1 MNAID
6 LNVMDRAS
14 TTQNARQAAAPNAQ
28 PFLDLF
34 DGRRQALPGLGQ
46 VREAA
51 AATLRDQGFPRRS
64 VEAWRYTDL
73 RPLIG
78 LSPATAAP
86 AIEPARAAA
95 MLDRLD
101 LASAGLSAASRL
113 VFVNGRLDEALS
125 RRPEGLVIQAGPGPA
140 EFARP
145 ARDALV
151 ALNTMLTE
159 DGARIHVP
167 AGVDAGRLLLVLLGS
182 GVTDGSGD
190 AVSSHPRFS
199 LLLEE
204 GSKLSLL
211 EIAHGDG
218 LYVNNPVL
226 EVEVRDRAHL
236 THVLLQDE
244 AAVALHFSTVYAEVG
259 AGASYDSFSLALG
272 ARLARHEVHARLG
285 GRGGEVQVNGAQL
298 LGASQ
303 HADLTSV
310 IAHDAPSC
318 NSRQTVKNVLSG
330 KARGVFQGKIVVARI
345 AQKTDG
351 YQMNQALLLSDTAE
365 IDSKPELE
373 IYADDVKCSHG
384 ATAGALDEGQL
395 FYLRSR
401 GIPAHEARAILVRAF
416 LADALAL
423 IDDEASRGLLERA
436 VDQSWT
442 KDTGTKDVGTKD
454 AGERAA

>member
-6 LNVMDRAS
+6 HSNGAGQNV
-14 TTQNARQAAAPNAQ
+14 Q
-28 PFLDLF
+28 PFLSLYED
-34 DGRRQALPGLGQ
+34 RRHLLPDAGEI
-46 VREAA
+46 RDEAA
-51 AATLRDQGFPRRS
+51 LFLRHAGLPRRTL
-64 VEAWRYTDL
+64 EAWKYTDL
-73 RPLIG
+73 RPLTG
-78 LSPATAAP
+78 LSLAAEPPVVTAETAQ
-86 AIEPARAAA
+86 ALLRRVD
-95 MLDRLD
+95 LD
-101 LASAGLSAASRL
+101 SAGLSEAARL
-113 VFVNGRLDEALS
+113 VFVNGRFSADLS
-125 RRPEGLVIQAGPGPA
+125 RKPDGFVVEAGPGFGPLA
-140 EFARP
+140 QP

-151 ALNTMLTE
+151 ALNTMLTD
-159 DGARIHVP
+159 DGVAIRVP
-167 AGVDAGRLLLVLLGS
+167 AGVDAGRLLLIMLGS
-182 GVTDGSGD
+182 NAGTD
-190 AVSSHPRFS
+190 AVTSHLRFS
-199 LLLEE
+199 VLLEE
-204 GSKLSLL
+204 GARLSLL

-226 EVEVRDRAHL
+226 EVAVRDRGHM

-244 AAVALHFSTVYAEVG
+244 GSEAMHFSTVYAAVD

-272 ARLARHEVHARLG
+272 SRLARHEVHARLQG
-285 GRGGEVQVNGAQL
+285 SGGEVQINGAQL
-298 LGASQ
+298 LSDGQ

-310 IAHDAPSC
+310 IAHDAPGC

-330 KARGVFQGKIVVARI
+330 KSRGVFQGKIKVARI

-384 ATAGALDEGQL
+384 ATAGALDEEQL

-423 IDDEASRGLLERA
+423 IDDETVRGLLERA
-436 VDQSWT
+436 VDRSWNT
-442 KDTGTKDVGTKD
+442 RV
-454 AGERAA
+454 A